1 MMAVDK
7 TVVPDKPVLDWPV
20 IFVLAIVHVGALAA
34 LLPGAFSWPAI
45 GVAIFLHWLT
55 GGVGGDDQYSE
66 YRAYLPLSQ

>member
-1 MMAVDK
+1 MATAK
-7 TVVPDKPVLDWPV
+7 TIAPDRSVLDWPV
-20 IFVLAIVHVGALAA
+20 IFLLAIVHVGTLAA

-45 GVAIFLHWLT
+45 GVAVSLHWLT